1 MMKAFRGTILAA
13 VALLAVLALVKV
25 FDPSPPP
32 TNKRGDLER
41 PLFTFEKQELVRI
54 VVERPDG
61 VTVALKETPSGWII
75 EDSGFTASRTMVNR
89 VKHQLH
95 DLTARAMVVE
105 TTDDLALYGLGKQ
118 AITVTLTLRDGR
130 EIKLRAGDPNPSAV
144 SYYIQPLPGDAIYT
158 VKKSAVDYYSL
169 SLEEFR
175 ERRFASFETKDVAS
189 LEAELEG
196 GRRLKIQRAGE
207 QSWDMLE
214 PTAMAINAD
223 DAKSLLGRV
232 TILKAQRFV
241 EDLPETGGDLAKYG
255 LDAPRARIT
264 LTFGGRDPL
273 TLRVGARV
281 PDSTPDEPLA
291 YMLIEGDRTVYAA
304 REALLEDFNAD
315 TASFRL
321 RRFSRMEGLEV
332 TQISATMHR
341 PADGQPDD
349 PTGLVTLKSVTDV
362 WQWGDGQPV
371 SGSTPRRLAMRAAGL
386 DAEEFVDDSPSS
398 LTPYGLDD
406 PLATITLTDLGG
418 RTITLLIGK
427 EGPAREQEGEE
438 RPIPRVYAK
447 LADEAPVYLVE
458 RSVLEVLEDA
468 LREQSRKS
476 DKDVDKAQR
485 REAIDVER
493 GDVAP
498 GAAGGE
504 ASEGD

>member
-1 MMKAFRGTILAA
+1 M
-13 VALLAVLALVKV
+13 
-25 FDPSPPP
+25 
-32 TNKRGDLER
+32 
-41 PLFTFEKQELVRI
+41 
-54 VVERPDG
+54 
-61 VTVALKETPSGWII
+61 
-75 EDSGFTASRTMVNR
+75 
-89 VKHQLH
+89 
-95 DLTARAMVVE
+95 
-105 TTDDLALYGLGKQ
+105 
-118 AITVTLTLRDGR
+118 
-130 EIKLRAGDPNPSAV
+130 
-144 SYYIQPLPGDAIYT
+144 
-158 VKKSAVDYYSL
+158 
-169 SLEEFR
+169 
-175 ERRFASFETKDVAS
+175 
-189 LEAELEG
+189 
-196 GRRLKIQRAGE
+196 
-207 QSWDMLE
+207 
-214 PTAMAINAD
+214 
-223 DAKSLLGRV
+223 
-232 TILKAQRFV
+232 
-241 EDLPETGGDLAKYG
+241 
-255 LDAPRARIT
+255 
-264 LTFGGRDPL
+264 
-273 TLRVGARV
+273 

-321 RRFSRMEGLEV
+321 RRFARMEGLEV

-349 PTGLVTLKSVTDV
+349 PTGLVTLKSVSDV

-427 EGPAREQEGEE
+427 EGPARQQEGEE